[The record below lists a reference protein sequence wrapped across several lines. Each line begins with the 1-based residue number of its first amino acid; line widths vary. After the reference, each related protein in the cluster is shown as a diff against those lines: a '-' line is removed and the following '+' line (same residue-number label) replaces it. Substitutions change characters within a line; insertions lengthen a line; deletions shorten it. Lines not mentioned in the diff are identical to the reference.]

1 MATIGD
7 LVQIPRGLI
16 HRFQNTGSATAR
28 LLLFFSPAGI
38 EKHFE
43 EALELVQDRSAAIRS
58 VTDAVIARLVNAG
71 HKHGLEFV

>member
-1 MATIGD
+1 M
-7 LVQIPRGLI
+7 
-16 HRFQNTGSATAR
+16 
-28 LLLFFSPAGI
+28 

-43 EALELVQDRSAAIRS
+43 EALELVQDRSAAIPS